1 MSKNLQPGT
10 ATPIGATA
18 TPSGVNFSVYADKAE
33 AVELLLFDSAD
44 DLQPAQVFRLN
55 PRQHRTYHYW
65 HVFVSGIRAGQ
76 LYAYRAIGPNAPE
89 RGLCY
94 DADKVLLDPYGR
106 AVAVPAAY
114 SREAARVPGDNAAT
128 AMKSVVVDSSA
139 YDWEGDRPLR
149 LPIPQTVVYE
159 MHVAGFTR
167 HPNSGVAPE
176 KRGTYA
182 GLVEKIPYLQD
193 LGITAVEL
201 LPVYQFDPSTAPAG
215 QTNYWGYQPIAF
227 FAPHTA
233 YSLRQDPL
241 GVVDEFRD
249 MVKALHRAGIE
260 VILDVVYNHT
270 GEAFGGN
277 ATLSF
282 RGLANDV
289 YYIVEPADR
298 SRYLDYTGCGNTLNA
313 GNAVVRRLMLDSLR
327 YWVQEMHVDGFRFD
341 LASVLTRD
349 SDGRPLAN
357 PPVIWDID
365 SDPVLAGTKLIA
377 EAWDAAGLYQ
387 VGAFVG
393 DVWKEWNGR
402 YRDDLRSFIKGDNGT
417 VRNLAL
423 RLTGSPDIYG
433 NVQREPERSINF
445 VAVHD
450 GFTLNDLVCYNN
462 KRNEAN
468 GEDNRDGSNDNR
480 SWNCGVE
487 GPTDDAAVEA
497 LRNRQVKNFFA
508 LLLASTGG
516 PLILMGDEV
525 RRTQRGNN
533 NAYCQDN
540 EISWLDWDL
549 LEKHQDIHRFVKMMI
564 ASRLNYGEGRSEADT
579 LPELLKGLGIEFH
592 GVDGGAPDEGVTS
605 HSLAML
611 RKTFSGRE
619 WIYLICNAYWEPLD
633 FVLPTIR
640 APAVGAP
647 AVHALSAA
655 EPSTEGPGQG
665 WQVWI
670 DTTCASPDDIHP
682 WDQRPPVTGTS
693 YRVGPRSVAALVKK
707 SGAL

>member
-1 MSKNLQPGT
+1 MPDAQPGQ
-10 ATPIGATA
+10 I
-18 TPSGVNFSVYADKAE
+18 
-33 AVELLLFDSAD
+33 
-44 DLQPAQVFRLN
+44 
-55 PRQHRTYHYW
+55 
-65 HVFVSGIRAGQ
+65 
-76 LYAYRAIGPNAPE
+76 YAYRVIGPNAPE

-106 AVAVPAAY
+106 AVAVPAGY
-114 SREAARVPGDNAAT
+114 NREAARQPGDNSAT
-128 AMKSVVVDSSA
+128 AMKNVVVDSSA
-139 YDWEGDRPLR
+139 YDWEGDQPLR
-149 LPIPQTVVYE
+149 RPIPQTVVYE
-159 MHVAGFTR
+159 MHVGGFTR
-167 HPNSGVAPE
+167 HPNSGVTPE

-193 LGITAVEL
+193 LGITVVEL
-201 LPVYQFDPSTAPAG
+201 LPVYHFDPATAPPG
-215 QTNYWGYQPIAF
+215 FTNYWGYQPVAF

-233 YSLRQDPL
+233 YSSRQDAL

-270 GEAFGGN
+270 AEAFGWEPGGAH

-282 RGLANDV
+282 RGLANDT
-289 YYIVEPADR
+289 YYILDPADR

-341 LASVLTRD
+341 LAAVLTRD
-349 SDGRPLAN
+349 SDGQPLPN

-402 YRDDLRSFIKGDNGT
+402 FRDDVRSFLKSEDNT

-433 NVQREPERSINF
+433 NVKSEPERSINF
-445 VAVHD
+445 VTVHD
-450 GFTLNDLVCYNN
+450 GFTLNDLVSYSE
-462 KRNEAN
+462 KHNEAN

-487 GPTDDAAVEA
+487 GPTDDPEVEA

-533 NAYCQDN
+533 NAYCHDD
-540 EISWLDWDL
+540 EISWFDWEL
-549 LEKHQDIHRFVKMMI
+549 LGKHEDVFRFAKMMI
-564 ASRLNYGEGRSEADT
+564 ASRLHYGEGRSEADT

-592 GVDGGAPDEGVTS
+592 GVTGDAPDEGVTS
-605 HSLAML
+605 HTLAML

-619 WIYLICNAYWEPLD
+619 WIYLISNAYWEPLD
-633 FVLPTIR
+633 FVLP
-640 APAVGAP
+640 PVGAP
-647 AVHALSAA
+647 AVEALITAGPSA
-655 EPSTEGPGQG
+655 EGPGQG

-670 DTTCASPDDIHP
+670 DTTCASPDDIHA
-682 WDQRPPVTGTS
+682 WDQMPSVTGTS

-707 SGAL
+707 SGTLLKRRS